1 MDGFDP
7 LVPPIRCSSGAGG
20 ALFGKGTERKDMDS
34 QNKGPGCTAGAIV
47 AVVVVVVFLAAS
59 LALVS
64 ALSSSD
70 ARDTRSSLALER
82 AEALQPWNIAV
93 AIALRLLL
101 VVAFLG
107 LLLVGLRWLDA
118 RARTIRPDR
127 ETGQMPAYRAR
138 RGETIIDLNR
148 AVDGKAQTALLGG
161 KTLLLAA
168 LLFRYVLRREP
179 PPELRQSAV
188 TVLPP
193 DVSPEQVQVTSQAQA
208 VQALAAAS
216 RGGDPQQTARA
227 ARMLTSPARQ
237 PHSLPP
243 LLVDETSAPR
253 ETQLLLAQA
262 RREWQVSDGDER
274 DWPANARRWVNSR

>member
-1 MDGFDP
+1 
-7 LVPPIRCSSGAGG
+7 
-20 ALFGKGTERKDMDS
+20 MDS
-34 QNKGPGCTAGAIV
+34 QSKGLGCTAGTVV
-47 AVVVVVVFLAAS
+47 ALVVVVVIIAAILS
-59 LALVS
+59 LAS
-64 ALSSSD
+64 ALSSTDTKD
-70 ARDTRSSLALER
+70 AQSSLTLER
-82 AEALQPWNIAV
+82 AEALQPWNLAV
-93 AIALRLLL
+93 AIALRVLL

-107 LLLVGLRWLDA
+107 LLVIGLRWLDA

-179 PPELRQSAV
+179 PPELRQPAV

-193 DVSPEQVQVTSQAQA
+193 DVSPEQMQVTTQAQA

-216 RGGDPQQTARA
+216 RGGDPQQTARTA
-227 ARMLTSPARQ
+227 QMLTSPARQ
-237 PHSLPP
+237 PPSLPP
-243 LLVDETSAPR
+243 LLIDESIAPQ

-262 RREWQVSDGDER
+262 RREWDNVIEGDEH
-274 DWPANARRWVNSR
+274 D